1 MSLVKRTALKDR
13 ILPNYTVGEELFN
26 MISHIVGAAFG
37 LVALSI
43 LVGRALW
50 DHDFWA
56 FSSGLVYGLMMIL
69 LYTMSSVYHGLR
81 PGTAKK
87 VLQILDHCSVF
98 LLIAG
103 TYTPFLLNGLR
114 ETNPALAWTLFGVI
128 WGAAVLGVTLNAIDL
143 KRYRV
148 FSMIA
153 YLGMGWAAVV
163 AWRPM
168 IMEYSMTAMIL
179 LLSGGLA
186 YSVGAL
192 LYILGKRKRMKYMH
206 SVFHLFC
213 LAGTILHFLSIVNYV
228 W

>member
-1 MSLVKRTALKDR
+1 MCLAKRTALKDR
-13 ILPNYTVGEELFN
+13 RLPDYTIGEELFN

-37 LVALSI
+37 LAALSI

-81 PGTAKK
+81 PGMAKK

-98 LLIAG
+98 LLISG

-114 ETNPALAWTLFGVI
+114 EVNPTLAWTLFGVI
-128 WGAAVLGVTLNAIDL
+128 WGAAIFGITLNAIDL
-143 KRYRV
+143 KRYRIV
-148 FSMIA
+148 SMVA

-168 IMEYSMTAMIL
+168 IEAYSVTAMIL

-186 YSVGAL
+186 YSLGAL
-192 LYILGKRKRMKYMH
+192 LYVLGKRKQVKYMH

-213 LAGTILHFLSIVNYV
+213 LAGTILHFLSIAIYV